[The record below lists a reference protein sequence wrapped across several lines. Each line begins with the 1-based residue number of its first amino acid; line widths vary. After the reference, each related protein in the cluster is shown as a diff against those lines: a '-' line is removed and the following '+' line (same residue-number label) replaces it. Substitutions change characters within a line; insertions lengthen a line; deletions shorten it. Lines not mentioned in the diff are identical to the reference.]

1 MGEVSMD
8 TIEESSA
15 PPRRLLVR
23 PLPYPDE
30 ASTGYLCRLADSNG
44 FFGLRE
50 LLRYVVELGEGDCKR
65 GVALATGFP
74 LEVIENLVG
83 PYPSYWETGGN
94 LAGLAIQDFNQQV
107 LRWCPACL
115 REVPYLRTLW
125 TLKLVCHCERH
136 QTKLRDS
143 CPACGVAQY
152 PARSNFRSCLCGE
165 RLSAANAMDAPV
177 ISDSKLLGRLHLAFD
192 GRCGNDA
199 FGQLNSSAWVRLIR
213 YLGQFED
220 GTEPERPGQLGN
232 LHDLNVAGRVFSRA
246 AVLLD
251 EWPVNFNRLLTTTLK
266 NRPVSPSLR
275 KSFGRLYRLIYRD
288 LADPGFGFVREAFE
302 AFINDA
308 WWGTVCRRH
317 RGLSAATLTQHPRLT
332 LRQAAVSLGVGEKTL
347 KHLVDA
353 SVIKATEAKTTK
365 GRVLATIHRAQL
377 DLIADLPVSAMS
389 LKDAA
394 AALAIPKHRLRELI
408 DTGVIKPLLHR
419 REAKASQWLIPTSE
433 VGNLNQLPG
442 TKRGEGVA
450 IKQVLKN
457 WRLRPGEFPDL
468 VRAILNGSIELLQT
482 EEQSAFGDRMCSRA
496 SVISWRQATLG
507 ANSTLSVDQAAR
519 ALGVKQQ
526 VAYALVHTGLIRT
539 DRRQKP
545 IQIGREALESFQR
558 EYVSLAE
565 LVGTRRTSSRRM
577 LLELEAVP
585 VCGPSIDGCRQ
596 YFFRRLDVA
605 A

>member
-1 MGEVSMD
+1 M
-8 TIEESSA
+8 
-15 PPRRLLVR
+15 
-23 PLPYPDE
+23 
-30 ASTGYLCRLADSNG
+30 TGYLCRLADSNG

-50 LLRYVVELGEGDCKR
+50 FFRYVVELAEGDCKR
-65 GVALATGFP
+65 GVALAAELP

-115 REVPYLRTLW
+115 REAPYLRTLW

-136 QTKLRDS
+136 ETKLRDN
-143 CPACGVAQY
+143 CPACGAAQY
-152 PARSNFRSCLCGE
+152 PTRSNFRSCLCGE
-165 RLSAANAMDAPV
+165 RLSAANGTDAPA
-177 ISDSKLLGRLHLAFD
+177 ISDSKLLGQLHLAFD

-199 FGQLNSSAWVRLIR
+199 FGQLNSSAWARLIR

-232 LHDLNVAGRVFSRA
+232 LHDLNVAGSVFSRA

-251 EWPVNFNRLLTTTLK
+251 EWPVNFNWLLTTTLK

-275 KSFGRLYRLIYRD
+275 KSFGRLYRLIYGD
-288 LADPGFGFVREAFE
+288 LADPSFGFVREAFE

-317 RGLSAATLTQHPRLT
+317 RGLSTSAIAQHPRLT
-332 LRQAAVSLGVGEKTL
+332 LRQAADSLGVGKKTL

-353 SVIKATEAKTTK
+353 SVIEATEAKTTK
-365 GRVLATIHRAQL
+365 GRAIATIHRAQL

-408 DTGVIKPLLHR
+408 DAGVTKPLLHR
-419 REAKASQWLIPTSE
+419 RDANASQWLISTSE

-442 TKRGEGVA
+442 TNRGEGVA

-468 VRAILNGSIELLQT
+468 VRAILDGSIELLYT
-482 EEQSAFGDRMCSRA
+482 DEQSAFGDRKCGKI
-496 SVISWRQATLG
+496 SVTLWREAALG
-507 ANSTLSVDQAAR
+507 ANSTLSVDQAAK
-519 ALGVKQQ
+519 ALGVKQE
-526 VAYALVHTGLIRT
+526 VAYALVHSGLIKA
-539 DRRQKP
+539 DLRQKP
-545 IQIGREALESFQR
+545 IQIGREALKSFQR

-565 LVGTRRTSSRRM
+565 LAGTRRTSSRRM

-585 VCGPSIDGCRQ
+585 VCGPSVDSCRQ
-596 YFFRRLDVA
+596 YFFRRIEVLV
-605 A
+605 